1 MNVWKMALRNLG
13 RNRRRTALAVLSVFI
28 AITLVT
34 FMDGL
39 ISGTVDSMA
48 KNFTKNETGHVNVT
62 TTEYRARQRFMPAS
76 AAIPDADAVV
86 NAIRSTPGISRE
98 IVQVTPRLEF
108 GVVLSSGAQSRAVRA
123 IGGDPQAEKSML
135 MLDRT
140 LLPGGAYL
148 PGPGT
153 ALVGKKLADT
163 LGLGVGD
170 TLKVIAEKADYG
182 LGFKKLRIA
191 GLFRTGVD
199 TFDGSTFMLG
209 IDDARDLLGL
219 GRGASQVLVMLRD
232 YDRADAASRRISAHL
247 ASLGMKDLSVQS
259 WMSLGDI
266 ASLIILSRN
275 IYFWGEIIVA
285 LLGAF
290 IIANIVMMVVL
301 ERKREI
307 GILMSMGMERPRIMW
322 LFLVEGVLMG
332 VAGSLLG
339 VVAGTAINL
348 LLGIKGL
355 DLTKTVSGAG
365 LPLDNVIYPVVHPAT
380 VAWFFALGIL
390 VAIVVSLLPS
400 RTAARMDPIDA
411 IRSI

>member
-1 MNVWKMALRNLG
+1 MNTWKMALRNLG

-48 KNFTKNETGHVNVT
+48 RNFTKNDTGHVNVT
-62 TTEYRARQRFMPAS
+62 TTEYRSRQRFMPAS

-86 NAIRSTPGISRE
+86 AAIRSTPGLE
-98 IVQVTPRLEF
+98 GQIVQVTPRVQF
-108 GVVLSSGAQSRAVRA
+108 GVVLSSGAHSKAARA
-123 IGGDPQAEKSML
+123 IGGDPQAEKSMA
-135 MLDRT
+135 MLDRAI
-140 LLPGGAYL
+140 LPGGSYL

-182 LGFKKLRIA
+182 IGFKKLKIA
-191 GLFRTGVD
+191 GLFRTGLD
-199 TFDGSTFMLG
+199 TFDGATFLVG

-219 GRGASQVLVMLRD
+219 GRGASSVLVMLRD
-232 YDRADAASRRISAHL
+232 YTRAERASRLISTHLAASGL
-247 ASLGMKDLSVQS
+247 KDLSVQS
-259 WMSLGDI
+259 WRSLGDI
-266 ASLIILSRN
+266 AALIILTRT
-275 IYFWGEIIVA
+275 IYFWGEIVVA

-307 GILMSMGMERPRIMW
+307 GILMSMGMERPRILW

-332 VAGSLLG
+332 TVGSAAGVIG
-339 VVAGTAINL
+339 GTAINL
-348 LLGIKGL
+348 LLGIKGM
-355 DLTKTVSGAG
+355 DMTKAISGAG
-365 LPLDNVIYPVVHPAT
+365 IPLDNVIYPVVHPVT

-390 VAIVVSLLPS
+390 VALVVSLLPS

-411 IRSI
+411 IRSV